1 MEQTLRPESL
11 FIADLHLSA
20 AGPERVRLFQGFI
33 AGHALG
39 AEALYILGDLFDAY
53 IGDDDAAFPTGVVRE
68 ALRELAHSGTRV
80 FFQPG
85 NRDFLAGAGFAAA
98 TGACLLDDYA
108 VVDLYGRKVV
118 VTHGDLLCTDDLKY
132 QQARARIRTDE
143 WKRHALGKPLWARR
157 LYARWYRLRSALD
170 KRGNAPEIMDV
181 NAAEVAR
188 VFGRFG
194 VETMVHGHTHRPA
207 DHELVLGGRPVR
219 RIVLA
224 EWRDEGEF
232 LRWTPEG
239 RQRVRISP

>member
-1 MEQTLRPESL
+1 MRPETL

-20 AGPERVRLFQGFI
+20 AGPGRVRLFQDFI
-33 AGHALG
+33 AGHARG

-53 IGDDDAAFPTGVVRE
+53 IGDDDTAFPAGAVRKS
-68 ALRELAHSGTRV
+68 LQELTQSGTQV
-80 FFQPG
+80 FFQQG
-85 NRDFLAGAGFAAA
+85 NRDFLVGSGFAAA
-98 TGACLLDDYA
+98 AGARLLEDYA
-108 VVDLYGRKVV
+108 VIDLYGSKVL

-132 QQARARIRTDE
+132 QQARARIRTDG

-181 NAAEVAR
+181 NAAEVER
-188 VFGRFG
+188 IFGRFG
-194 VETMVHGHTHRPA
+194 VEVMVHGHTHRPA
-207 DHELVLGGRPVR
+207 DHELACGGRPVR

-224 EWRDEGEF
+224 EWRGEGEF

-239 RQRVRISP
+239 HQRVRISP

>member
-1 MEQTLRPESL
+1 MRPETL

-20 AGPERVRLFQGFI
+20 AGPERVRLFQDFV
-33 AGHALG
+33 AGHARG

-53 IGDDDAAFPTGVVRE
+53 IGDDETAFPAAAVRQS
-68 ALRELAHSGTRV
+68 LRELAGSGTRV
-80 FFQPG
+80 FFQQG
-85 NRDFLAGAGFAAA
+85 NRDFLVGAGFAAA
-98 TGACLLDDYA
+98 TRAHLLDDYA
-108 VVDLYGRKVV
+108 VIDLYGCKVL

-132 QQARARIRTDE
+132 QQARTRIRTDE

-157 LYARWYRLRSALD
+157 LYARWYRFRSALD

-181 NAAEVAR
+181 NAGEVER

-194 VETMVHGHTHRPA
+194 VEAMVHGHTHRPA
-207 DHELVLGGRPVR
+207 DHDLTCGGRPVR

-224 EWRDEGEF
+224 EWRGEGEF

-239 RQRVRISP
+239 CQRVRIVPQA